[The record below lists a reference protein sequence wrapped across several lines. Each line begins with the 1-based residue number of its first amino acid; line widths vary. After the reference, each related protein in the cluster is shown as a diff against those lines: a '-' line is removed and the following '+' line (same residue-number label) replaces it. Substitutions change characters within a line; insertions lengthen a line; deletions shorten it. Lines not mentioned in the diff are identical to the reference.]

1 MTFKKEPTVSA
12 MNPRAF
18 WRACLPVLLSVL
30 WAPTAWGAYKIVG
43 PDGRVTY
50 TDRPPAGQAVQ
61 PVGKSR
67 GTAAQQPLPYEL
79 QQVVNRHPVTLYTT
93 KDCSACGSARQLL
106 QSRGV
111 PYTEKT
117 VDTPDDVRAFSD
129 LENSTQLPLLKV
141 GGKQI
146 VGLMQSE
153 WNAYLDAAGYP
164 QQSKLPPGYVQPAAT
179 PLAPPKPASESKDG
193 PRNND
198 ERPFAPTIGNPPEG
212 FRF

>member
-1 MTFKKEPTVSA
+1 MSA
-12 MNPRAF
+12 MKPRAF
-18 WRACLPVLLSVL
+18 WRACLPVLLSGL
-30 WAPTAWGAYKIVG
+30 LAPAAWAAYKIVG

-50 TDRPPAGQAVQ
+50 TDRPPAGQPA
-61 PVGKSR
+61 
-67 GTAAQQPLPYEL
+67 QPLSKPRAGVSAVALPFEL
-79 QQVVNRHPVTLYTT
+79 QQLVNRHPVTLYTARE
-93 KDCSACGSARQLL
+93 CSACETGRQLL

-117 VDTPDDVRAFSD
+117 VDTPDDIRAFSAT
-129 LENSTQLPLLKV
+129 ENSTQLPTLRV

-146 VGLMQSE
+146 IGLQQSE

-164 QQSKLPPGYVQPAAT
+164 QQSALPPGYVQPPAS
-179 PLAPPKPASESKDG
+179 PLAPPKPPAGGTGER
-193 PRNND
+193 RNED